1 MAIASGMGRAVR
13 AKARDRSTRKA
24 CCSQTAVAGA
34 HAVRAAAELLHID
47 ILDLLSEAELVAIEK
62 IGDSDE
68 IVLKTL
74 ESV

>member
-1 MAIASGMGRAVR
+1 MLFANG
-13 AKARDRSTRKA
+13 
-24 CCSQTAVAGA
+24 VAGA